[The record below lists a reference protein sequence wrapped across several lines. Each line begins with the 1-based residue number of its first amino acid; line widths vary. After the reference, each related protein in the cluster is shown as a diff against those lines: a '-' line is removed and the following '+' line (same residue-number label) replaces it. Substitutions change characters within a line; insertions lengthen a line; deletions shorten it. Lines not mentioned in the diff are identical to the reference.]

1 MSTPFYGRP
10 GLHVEAYD
18 ALHATVPGGD
28 DVAFVA
34 AAAREAPGGILE
46 LGCGTG
52 RLAIPLAAAGFEVVG
67 LDLSTAM
74 LDVARAKAGSLDDAA
89 RARVVFVEGD
99 MTAYELGRRFGVV
112 CAVFRVFMALLDVD
126 AQVAALSAARRHL
139 VPGGVLIIDLFDPR
153 VDLLVPGTHPVSRQV
168 TASLADGS
176 VVDAGPYERT
186 SDMLRQVLVERWRF
200 VERGADGTQLRVE
213 EEELSMRWTYRYEM
227 RHLLT
232 LAGFDDLREYGDYAG
247 GPPAYAAEQI
257 WVARRAEGVR

>member
-1 MSTPFYGRP
+1 MITPFYGRP

-34 AAAREAPGGILE
+34 TAAREAPGGILE

-52 RLAIPLAAAGFEVVG
+52 RLAIPLATAGFEVVG

-74 LDVARAKAGSLDDAA
+74 LDVARAKARSLDDAA
-89 RARVVFVEGD
+89 RARVVFLEGD
-99 MTAYELGRRFGVV
+99 MTDYELGRRFGVV

-126 AQVAALSAARRHL
+126 AQLAALAAARRHL
-139 VPGGVLIIDLFDPR
+139 APGGLLIIDLFDPR
-153 VDLLVPGTHPVSRQV
+153 VDLLVPGTQPVSRPV
-168 TASLADGS
+168 TASLPNGS
-176 VVDAGPYERT
+176 IVEAGPYERT
-186 SDMLRQVLVERWRF
+186 SDMVRQGFVERWRF
-200 VERGADGTQLRVE
+200 VERGRDGTHLRVE

-232 LAGFDDLREYGDYAG
+232 LAGFDDLREYGDYAD
-247 GPPAYAAEQI
+247 GPPAYGAEQI
-257 WVARRAEGVR
+257 WVARRAEAVR